1 MATKAQAKGFQF
13 ELLGVKETMKLLD
26 RLPTV
31 SMQKSVLRKSM
42 KKALKPTQELAMQNV
57 PLGPTGN
64 LRKSIRVTSALKKS
78 QRKSFDKSK
87 IFMYVGSNAPHAHL
101 IEFGTTER
109 TRKSG
114 GSTGFMTP
122 NRFLTRAWDA
132 TRFGAVKI
140 FSEEMKKN
148 IYKAARLL
156 SKKALRGTLT
166 SKQIA
171 GLR

>member
-13 ELLGVKETMKLLD
+13 ELLGVKETMRLLD

-42 KKALKPTQELAMQNV
+42 KKALKPTQERAEQNA
-57 PLGPTGN
+57 PSSSL
-64 LRKSIRVTSALKKS
+64 KESIKVTSTLKKS

-87 IFMYVGSNAPHAHL
+87 IFMYVGSTSSLAHL
-101 IEFGTTER
+101 TEFGTTER

-114 GSTGFMTP
+114 GSTGFISP